1 MLKGGMKLNSIKL
14 AWRIRRDAIE
24 MTHLSHASHIGSA
37 LSCADVLA
45 VLYADVLHYD
55 VHDAKWEDRDRLVL
69 SKGHAGSALYA
80 ALAEVGFFPLE
91 ELKTYYQNGS
101 RLSGHISHKGV
112 PGVEFSTGSLG
123 HGVCVATG
131 LAMAGKLDR
140 KQYRTYAIVGDG
152 ECDEGSLWE
161 TVLFANQFCLK
172 NYTII
177 VDHNGL
183 QSIGRCE
190 DTIDLLDL
198 GKKFQVFGWNV
209 IEVDGHDHSQLK
221 DAFSKRFQNEKPIC
235 IIANT
240 VKGKGISFMENKV
253 LWHYRDPQ
261 GEFYE
266 RAVKELE
273 DSRP

>member
-1 MLKGGMKLNSIKL
+1 MNSVSL
-14 AWRIRRDAIE
+14 AWHIRRDAIE

-37 LSCADVLA
+37 LSCADILA
-45 VLYADVLHYD
+45 VLYADILRYD
-55 VHDAKWEDRDRLVL
+55 VNFPNWEDRDRLIL

-80 ALAEVGFFPLE
+80 ALAEVGFFPKE

-101 RLSGHISHKGV
+101 KLSGHISHKGV

-131 LAMAGKLDR
+131 IAMAGKIDC
-140 KQYRTYAIVGDG
+140 KNYRTYAIVGDG
-152 ECDEGSLWE
+152 ECDEGALWE
-161 TVLFANQFCLK
+161 TVLFANQFRLQ

-177 VDHNGL
+177 VDRNNL
-183 QSIGRCE
+183 QSLGSCE
-190 DTIDLLDL
+190 ETMELLDL
-198 GKKFQVFGWNV
+198 GKKFKSFGWNV
-209 IEVDGHDHSQLK
+209 INVDGHNHIRLK
-221 DAFSKRFQNEKPIC
+221 AALRKRFENEKPIC
-235 IIANT
+235 IVAHT
-240 VKGKGISFMENKV
+240 TKGKGVSFMENEV

-273 DSRP
+273 EKRP